1 LPFNI
6 FENEGGFCSLKKKVA
21 FVAATGITIIFFLP
35 FSNLPL
41 LDFVGFE
48 SSVALELST

>member
-1 LPFNI
+1 L
-6 FENEGGFCSLKKKVA
+6 
-21 FVAATGITIIFFLP
+21 ATGITLNFFLP

-41 LDFVGFE
+41 LDFAAFD

>member
-1 LPFNI
+1 VVFVHFNC
-6 FENEGGFCSLKKKVA
+6 EVA
-21 FVAATGITIIFFLP
+21 VVLATGITLNFFLP

-41 LDFVGFE
+41 LDFAEFE